1 MVDNMRN
8 AVLPKWDSRALVE
21 LGSLEPNLNRLTLP
35 LDLKKEPLEPVL
47 THAFAGV
54 NNIEI

>member
-1 MVDNMRN
+1 MVDDMCN
-8 AVLPKWDSRALVE
+8 AVRPKWDSRALVE

-35 LDLKKEPLEPVL
+35 LDLKKEPLL